1 MNDSN
6 ATLKMI
12 GALLV
17 GAAIGGTL
25 GILFAPDKG
34 SDTRKKIVKKG
45 ENYSDAVKEKINE
58 ILDTMADK
66 FENKKDELA
75 EKLK

>member
-1 MNDSN
+1 MKNSN
-6 ATLKMI
+6 NSSLKMI

-34 SDTRKKIVKKG
+34 SDTRKKICKKS
-45 ENYSDAVKEKINE
+45 ENEVDALK
-58 ILDTMADK
+58 DK
-66 FENKKDELA
+66 FNDFLDSIA
-75 EKLK
+75 EKFDKTRLGL

>member
-12 GALLV
+12 GALLI

-34 SDTRKKIVKKG
+34 SDTRKKIAKKG

-58 ILDTMADK
+58 ILDNMADK